1 MIVALIGTPSPLTY
15 LATNM
20 LRALVQVT
28 CGEHDMIG
36 VNNVADL
43 RVAWPKGDSRRPAV
57 VVASDMPRPEF
68 IEFMLGAKVPMILC
82 LERLDEIAAYM
93 VFCRQV
99 DSVSALRIA
108 TQSLSSLEGLAVET
122 PPAVIKMGVFNAT
135 LARTFSDLL
144 RFCNEDDSDEII
156 QKAMRYLGFDGRGDI
171 SFSQFLKE
179 SREKLFSDLK
189 PQLDLTPDQMDAHD
203 NLAGAYNEIAAGR
216 RLGET
221 YWPASCF
228 LQADT
233 PGVPAQGDLELEGRA
248 RFLSHGP
255 YFCLPAGLW
264 GVEVAIKVSESRS
277 ENRVGFDVFSNEVLA
292 ACTTTLPQEGSLA
305 CDMVFRVTD
314 PTAAVEIRIQLLGG
328 AIEGKLRIEG
338 VTLRRL

>member
-20 LRALVQVT
+20 LRAIVQVT

-36 VNNVADL
+36 VNSVADL
-43 RVAWPKGDSRRPAV
+43 RGAWPKRDPKRPAV

-82 LERLDEIAAYM
+82 LERVEAITGYM
-93 VFCRQV
+93 MACRQI
-99 DSVSALRIA
+99 DGATALRIA
-108 TQSLSSLEGLAVET
+108 TQSLSSLEAIATDT
-122 PPAVIKMGVFNAT
+122 PPAVLKMGVFHAT
-135 LARTFSDLL
+135 LAQTLSNLL
-144 RFCNEDDSDEII
+144 RFCNEDDGDDAVN
-156 QKAMRYLGFDGRGDI
+156 KAVRYLGFDGRGQI
-171 SFSQFLKE
+171 PLSQFLDE
-179 SREKLFSDLK
+179 SRKTLFPDLEE
-189 PQLDLTPDQMDAHD
+189 DLALAPDQFDAHS
-203 NLAGAYNEIAAGR
+203 NVASSYNEIAAGR

-221 YWPASCF
+221 YWPAGCF

-233 PGVPAQGDLELEGRA
+233 PGVPATGDLELEGRA

-255 YFCLPAGLW
+255 YFHLPAGFW
-264 GVEVAIKVSESRS
+264 GVEVAIEVSDSRS
-277 ENRVGFDVFSNEVLA
+277 ENRIGFDVFAGAVVA

-305 CDMVFRVTD
+305 CDMAFRVTD
-314 PTAAVEIRIQLLGG
+314 PTAPVEIRIQLLSG

-338 VTLRRL
+338 VTLRRM